1 MVHCAVA
8 GWLAPRK
15 LDYLHLKLD
24 YLHLK
29 LDYLHLKLD
38 YLHLKL
44 DYLHLKLDYLQDFV
58 PMRVEV
64 AREDRGA
71 DGTMFH
77 KVHADIN
84 GAASRVD

>member
-1 MVHCAVA
+1 
-8 GWLAPRK
+8 
-15 LDYLHLKLD
+15 
-24 YLHLK
+24 
-29 LDYLHLKLD
+29 
-38 YLHLKL
+38 LKL

-58 PMRVEV
+58 PMRVEI